1 MAVGL
6 RKDGRWIAYYRDKR
20 TGKVVHEYF
29 GRGPAGELAARQR
42 SDEIVFSRRKQRR
55 PTGLCFH
62 ELARVYLE
70 NHQFN
75 ANSQQ
80 QLAIRLAANILPFFG
95 DLPAGAITSKDL
107 DDYVRRRRSAVWFR
121 HGKRHVGV
129 KDATISRELTD
140 VKAILNFAVRR
151 SPPLIPYNPVAAYQ
165 KPGENDLARIQ
176 PPTPDETQAILAAA
190 APHLVRAIRL
200 AWFTGIRPGASE
212 LLSLTWDRVHFDRG
226 VMVVTGAEK
235 GKKLARLR
243 SVPIHEAL
251 LPDLAA
257 WCQADAGKG
266 HVVHYRGRAIRCIRH
281 AWAEAKKRA
290 GITRRLRPYDL
301 RHCFVT
307 AALESGAD
315 VGALARIVG
324 SRPETLQ
331 RFYQH
336 VSKDLEKRTVAVIKP
351 LPTHDNTNH
360 QAVLSITGHKSSKKK
375 RK

>member
-1 MAVGL
+1 MAVKQ
-6 RKDGRWIAYYRDKR
+6 RQDGRWIAYYRDKR
-20 TGKVVHEYF
+20 TGKVIHEYF
-29 GRGPAGELAARQR
+29 GRGPGGEAAARAR
-42 SDEIVFSRRKQRR
+42 SDEIALSRRKKKDKAG
-55 PTGLCFH
+55 PLFGD
-62 ELARVYLE
+62 LAGAYLE
-70 NHQFN
+70 NHRFN
-75 ANSQQ
+75 ANSAR

-95 DLPAGAITSKDL
+95 DLPALAITSQDL

-140 VKAILNFAVRR
+140 VKAVLNFAVRR
-151 SPPLIPYNPVAAYQ
+151 SPPLIAYNPVAAYQ

-176 PPTPDETQAILAAA
+176 PPTTDEAEAILAVA
-190 APHLVRAIRL
+190 APHLVRVIRL
-200 AWFTGIRPGASE
+200 AWFTGIRPGAAE

-243 SVPIHEAL
+243 SVPIHKAL

-257 WCQADAGKG
+257 WHRADKGKG
-266 HVVHYRGRAIRCIRH
+266 HVVHYRGRAVKCIRH
-281 AWAEAKKRA
+281 AWDEAKKRA

-336 VSKDLEKRTVAVIKP
+336 VSKELEKRTVDVIRP
-351 LPTHDNTNH
+351 LAIHDNTDHEN
-360 QAVLSITGHKSSKKK
+360 VLSMTGRKCRKSKQK
-375 RK
+375 